1 LDFPPLEG
9 SPPRLPP
16 RQSRIDPASAKL
28 YAMCEILLC
37 SGVPSQFALTF
48 LIAKLGFSPYDGGH
62 LSFGYVTT
70 LLMLDALLMIALI
83 FWFLHNHGER
93 AREVF
98 LGPRP
103 TRHEVWLGIPMT
115 GVVFML
121 ALLVLSTA
129 QKILPSLH
137 NVPDNPLQQLIA
149 TRSQAIVFAIVA
161 TIAGGL
167 REEIQ
172 RAFII
177 HRFGQHLGGEMVG
190 LFAYSVVFG
199 LGHALQG
206 WDAVVTTTFL
216 GLFWGYVYISRR
228 SIVAPVVSH
237 SGFNAAEIFQYFM
250 LAK

>member
-1 LDFPPLEG
+1 LPA
-9 SPPRLPP
+9 PRN
-16 RQSRIDPASAKL
+16 RIDPTAARL
-28 YAMCEILLC
+28 HAIFEIVLC

-48 LIAKLGFSPYDGGH
+48 LIARLGFSPYEGGR
-62 LSFGYVTT
+62 LSFGYITT
-70 LLMLDALLMIALI
+70 LLLLDAAVMIGLI
-83 FWFLHNHGER
+83 FWFLHGHGER
-93 AREVF
+93 ARDVF

-103 TRHEVWLGIPMT
+103 TRHEVWLGVPMT

-121 ALLVLSTA
+121 AMVVLSTT
-129 QKILPSLH
+129 QRILPSLH

-149 TRSQAIVFAIVA
+149 TRNQALVFAVVA

-177 HRFGQHLGGEMVG
+177 HRFDQHLGGEKVG
-190 LFAYSVVFG
+190 WILYSLVFG
-199 LGHALQG
+199 LGHSLQG
-206 WDAVVTTTFL
+206 WDAVVTTTCL

-228 SIVAPVVSH
+228 SIVASVVSH

-250 LAK
+250 LAR

>member
-1 LDFPPLEG
+1 LDFPA
-9 SPPRLPP
+9 SPPLQPRL
-16 RQSRIDPASAKL
+16 DPARARVH
-28 YAMCEILLC
+28 AIIEILLC
-37 SGVPSQFALTF
+37 SGVPSQFAITY
-48 LIAKLGFSPYDGGH
+48 LIALAGFSPLEGGR

-70 LLMLDALLMIALI
+70 LLMLDALVMIGMI
-83 FWFLHNHGER
+83 FWFLHRHHER
-93 AREVF
+93 PRDVF

-103 TRHEVWLGIPMT
+103 TRHEVWLGVPMT
-115 GVVFML
+115 AVVFIL
-121 ALLVLSTA
+121 ALVVLSTTHHL
-129 QKILPSLH
+129 LPSLH

-149 TRSQAIVFAIVA
+149 TRTQALIFAIVA
-161 TIAGGL
+161 TLAGGF

-177 HRFGQHLGGEMVG
+177 HRFDQHLGGARVG
-190 LFAYSVVFG
+190 LVLYSLVFG

-206 WDAVVTTTFL
+206 WDAVVTTSIL
-216 GLFWGYVYISRR
+216 GLFWGYVYISRS

>member
-1 LDFPPLEG
+1 LDFPP
-9 SPPRLPP
+9 PPPP
-16 RQSRIDPASAKL
+16 AQALDPATARV
-28 YAMCEILLC
+28 YAFVEIVLC
-37 SGVPSQFALTF
+37 SGVPSQFALTYV
-48 LIAKLGFSPYDGGH
+48 IALAGFSPLDGGH

-70 LLMLDALLMIALI
+70 LLMLDASVMIGMI
-83 FWFLHNHGER
+83 FWFLHRHGER
-93 AREVF
+93 ARDVF

-115 GVVFML
+115 AVVFML
-121 ALLVLSTA
+121 ALVVLSTA
-129 QKILPSLH
+129 QRNLPSLH
-137 NVPDNPLQQLIA
+137 NVPENPLQQLIA
-149 TRSQAIVFAIVA
+149 TRNQAIVFAIVA

-177 HRFGQHLGGEMVG
+177 HRFNEHLGGEYVG
-190 LFAYSVVFG
+190 LILYSLVFG
-199 LGHALQG
+199 LGHVLQG
-206 WDAVVTTTFL
+206 WDAVVTTTIL
-216 GLFWGYVYISRR
+216 GLFWGYVYVTRR

>member
-1 LDFPPLEG
+1 MSVALEG
-9 SPPRLPP
+9 RVSTFRVL
-16 RQSRIDPASAKL
+16 QSASADRSVIS
-28 YAMCEILLC
+28 EQLLRVSRF
-37 SGVPSQFALTF
+37 SG
-48 LIAKLGFSPYDGGH
+48 
-62 LSFGYVTT
+62 
-70 LLMLDALLMIALI
+70 M
-83 FWFLHNHGER
+83 
-93 AREVF
+93 
-98 LGPRP
+98 PRKA
-103 TRHEVWLGIPMT
+103 ES
-115 GVVFML
+115 L
-121 ALLVLSTA
+121 ATLVLSRNSSSIGIPIRSWRCYA
-129 QKILPSLH
+129 SASLH

-149 TRSQAIVFAIVA
+149 TRSQAVVFAIVA
-161 TIAGGL
+161 TLAGGL

-190 LFAYSVVFG
+190 LVLYSLVFG

-206 WDAVVTTTFL
+206 WDAVLTTTFL